1 MGKQNSANTVNP
13 ANLLLSLATAPV
25 LVALVGGRTVTHLI
39 LEISRASEE
48 VFRGDRL
55 PILDPPN
62 STDARKSLESLNQN
76 NS

>member
-1 MGKQNSANTVNP
+1 MGKLNPNTISP

-25 LVALVGGRTVTHLI
+25 LVALVGGRTVTNFI

-55 PILDPPN
+55 PIIDPPN
-62 STDARKSLESLNQN
+62 ST
-76 NS
+76 NSQK